1 MPQNLSKDKFI
12 SLQNLDKIKDLI
24 NQKSDKGNSVVIVD
38 MHDYIKKMENI
49 SNYQKKKKITKV
61 NLKENSLLNFFVNQ
75 EKRGN

>member
-38 MHDYIKKMENI
+38 MYDYIKKMENI
-49 SNYQKKKKITKV
+49 SNYQQKKK
-61 NLKENSLLNFFVNQ
+61 NSP
-75 EKRGN
+75 K

>member
-49 SNYQKKKKITKV
+49 SNYQKKKKKSP
-61 NLKENSLLNFFVNQ
+61 K
-75 EKRGN
+75 